1 LQHTWIHSPTRP
13 EAVSNHWRLNPLTS
27 PTGTKRAGWLLL
39 GIGLMLAV
47 AGCVTSRPVP
57 APAPVPV
64 PGIAI
69 LMSDRSPA
77 FTGVQ
82 REIEKRYSQRIENHY
97 LGKNEG
103 ADSTVQKRIQSSNIT
118 QVVAIGLPAARVARG
133 LAGKRVVFCQ
143 VFNYEDTDMVTPWMK
158 GVAATPPA
166 NEQFRAWKLLSPRLK
181 KVGVITG
188 RNLRGLMDDA
198 RQAAR
203 ENGLELV
210 HVEVRSDK
218 ETLYAYK
225 QLAPKIQGLWL
236 VPDNRVLSSEVIRDV
251 MAHGMKEGK
260 QVAVFSHQLLSL
272 GGLLSAESSYADIA
286 EQVLERIGR
295 PRRDTDTPVTPL
307 TRATIRINSVMAKRL
322 NLWIPKTLRGMAHA
336 P

>member
-1 LQHTWIHSPTRP
+1 MQHTWIHSPTRP
-13 EAVSNHWRLNPLTS
+13 EAVSNHWRLSFPTF
-27 PTGTKRAGWLLL
+27 PTGMKRAGWLLL
-39 GIGLMLAV
+39 VIGLMPAV
-47 AGCVTSRPVP
+47 AGCVMSRPAP
-57 APAPVPV
+57 PPAPVP
-64 PGIAI
+64 GIVI

-82 REIEKRYSQRIENHY
+82 REIEKRYTQRIENHY
-97 LGKNEG
+97 LGENEG
-103 ADSTVQKRIQSSNIT
+103 ANSAVQKRVQSSDIR

-133 LAGKRVVFCQ
+133 LAGKHVVFCQ
-143 VFNYEDTDMVTPWMK
+143 VFNYEDTDMVTSWMK

-166 NEQFRAWKLLSPRLK
+166 NDQFRAWKLLSPRLK

-198 RQAAR
+198 RTAAR

-236 VPDNRVLSSEVIRDV
+236 VPDNRVLSREIIRDV
-251 MAHGMKEGK
+251 MAYSVKEGK
-260 QVAVFSHQLLSL
+260 QVAVFSHQLLAL

-286 EQVLERIGR
+286 EQVLLEMNGGR
-295 PRRDTDTPVTPL
+295 NDTSSPVRPL
-307 TRATIRINSVMAKRL
+307 TTATIRINSVMAGRL
-322 NLWIPKTLRGMAHA
+322 GLKLPAAQRGQVYA

>member
-1 LQHTWIHSPTRP
+1 MQDTWTHSRTRP
-13 EAVSNHWRLNPLTS
+13 EAMPNHWRLNPQTF
-27 PTGTKRAGWLLL
+27 PTGMKRAGWLLL
-39 GIGLMLAV
+39 VIGLMLAV
-47 AGCVTSRPVP
+47 AGCVTNQQVP
-57 APAPVPV
+57 APAPV

-69 LMSDRSPA
+69 LMSDRSLA

-82 REIEKRYSQRIENHY
+82 REIEKRYSQRIENYY
-97 LGKNEG
+97 LGENEG
-103 ADSTVQKRIQSSNIT
+103 AYSAVQKRIQSSDIT

-133 LAGKRVVFCQ
+133 LAGKHVVFCQ
-143 VFNYEDTDMVTPWMK
+143 VFNYEDTDLVTSWMK

-198 RQAAR
+198 RPAAR
-203 ENGLELV
+203 DNGLELV

-225 QLAPKIQGLWL
+225 QLVPSIQGLWL
-236 VPDNRVLSSEVIRDV
+236 VPDNRVLSREIIRDV
-251 MAHGMKEGK
+251 MAHSVKEGK

-286 EQVLERIGR
+286 EQVLLAMNGGQK
-295 PRRDTDTPVTPL
+295 DTGVSVSPL
-307 TRATIRINSVMAKRL
+307 TKATIRINSVMISRFGLKLPVA
-322 NLWIPKTLRGMAHA
+322 LRGQVYV

>member
-1 LQHTWIHSPTRP
+1 MQDIWTYSRAWP
-13 EAVSNHWRLNPLTS
+13 EAMLKHWRLNPPTF
-27 PTGTKRAGWLLL
+27 PTGMKRAGWLLL
-39 GIGLMLAV
+39 VIGLMLVV
-47 AGCVTSRPVP
+47 AGCVTSQPV
-57 APAPVPV
+57 PAPVPV

-77 FTGVQ
+77 FTSVQ
-82 REIEKRYSQRIENHY
+82 REIEKRYSQRIENYY
-97 LGKNEG
+97 LGENDG
-103 ADSTVQKRIQSSNIT
+103 ANSAVQKRIQSSDIT
-118 QVVAIGLPAARVARG
+118 QVIAIGLPAARMARG
-133 LAGKRVVFCQ
+133 LADKRVVFCQ
-143 VFNYEDTDMVTPWMK
+143 VFNYEDMDLSTPWMK

-166 NEQFRAWKLLSPRLK
+166 NQQFRTWKLLSPRLK
-181 KVGVITG
+181 KIGVITG

-198 RQAAR
+198 RLAAR

-225 QLAPKIQGLWL
+225 QLVPKIQGLWL
-236 VPDNRVLSSEVIRDV
+236 VPDNRVLSREIIRDV
-251 MAHGMKEGK
+251 MAHSVKEGK

-286 EQVLERIGR
+286 EQVLLVMQGGQK
-295 PRRDTDTPVTPL
+295 DTGAPVSPL
-307 TRATIRINSVMAKRL
+307 TNATIRINSIMVSGLGLKLPAA
-322 NLWIPKTLRGMAHA
+322 LRGQVYV